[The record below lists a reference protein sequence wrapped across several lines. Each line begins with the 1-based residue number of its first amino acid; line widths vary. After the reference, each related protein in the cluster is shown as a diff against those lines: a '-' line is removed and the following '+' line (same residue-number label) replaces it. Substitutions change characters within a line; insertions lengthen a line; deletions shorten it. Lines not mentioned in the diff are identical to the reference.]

1 MRNARKPDTH
11 KTKNQS
17 VGGISKK
24 TDTPDGLALLGPKS
38 LFSPPGELPIYRN
51 RCAKTSNPYAM
62 PGNPLELNV
71 SLFHLSQG
79 FEHIRSLSCKICKM
93 RL

>member
-1 MRNARKPDTH
+1 MQRSRTPTKQ
-11 KTKNQS
+11 KTNPS
-17 VGGISKK
+17 VESPKK

-38 LFSPPGELPIYRN
+38 LFSPPGELPLYRN

-79 FEHIRSLSCKICKM
+79 FEHIRGLSCKICKM